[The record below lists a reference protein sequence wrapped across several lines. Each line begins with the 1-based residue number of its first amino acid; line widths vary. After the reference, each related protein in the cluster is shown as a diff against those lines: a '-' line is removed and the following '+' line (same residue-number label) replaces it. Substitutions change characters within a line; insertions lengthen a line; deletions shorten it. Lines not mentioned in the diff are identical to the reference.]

1 MDAKKKKI
9 LFINRYFQVGGIQSS
24 LINMANALCE
34 KYDIEMLVFHP
45 EGVLKDRLDPRIK
58 VLKPSWALK
67 AMGLSPKEALK
78 TGNLLI
84 FLFRVLGS
92 LWARVFDN
100 RLPIYIATK
109 VQKKLVGYDLAV
121 AFRAETRKN
130 VITSGYARILDH
142 CVDAKRKAV
151 WLHYDASTLN
161 SSRDFNRK
169 YYTNIDKIVGVSES
183 VMSAFEK
190 VNPTLSDKMDYC
202 YNFLNYD
209 SIYQKSEAEQETKYP
224 EGRFICFS
232 ACRLSHEKGINRALD
247 AMMPVLKNHK
257 DVMWYIAGDGP
268 ERENIE
274 SAIKEN
280 GLEEQ
285 IVLLGNQKN
294 PYNYMKN
301 ADLYLSTSFQE
312 AAPMV
317 YLEAKAL
324 SVPVFTTRT
333 LSSEEMLRDGAEDFI
348 CENSEEGIRAKF
360 AELMDNRE
368 AVYDA
373 KKHMS
378 GYHGNN
384 DDSMKKITSWLNEV

>member
-1 MDAKKKKI
+1 MDTKKKKI
-9 LFINRYFQVGGIQSS
+9 LFINRYFHVGGIQSS

-34 KYDIEMLVFHP
+34 NYDIEMLVFHP

-109 VQKKLVGYDLAV
+109 VQKKLTGYDLAV

-130 VITSGYARILDH
+130 VITSGYARILDR
-142 CVDAKRKAV
+142 CVEAKHKAV
-151 WLHYDASTLN
+151 WIHYDASALN

-169 YYTNIDKIVGVSES
+169 YYKNIDKIVGVSES
-183 VMSAFEK
+183 VMSAFKE
-190 VNPTLSDKMDYC
+190 VNRTLSDKMDYC

-209 SIYQKSEAEQETKYP
+209 DILRKSEAKQDIEYP
-224 EGRFICFS
+224 EGNFICFS

-280 GLEEQ
+280 SLEAQ

-317 YLEAKAL
+317 YMEAKAL
-324 SVPVFTTRT
+324 HVPVFTTRT

-348 CENSEEGIRAKF
+348 CENSVEGIRAKF

-378 GYHGNN
+378 GYRGNN
-384 DDSMKKITSWLNEV
+384 DESMKKITSWLNEV